1 MIEVIAAGLI
11 GLVVSLLVLATSI
24 HARTRALSDMT
35 AALAATL
42 IAYAAAW
49 GTGALRTDITILAS
63 LIVLLPGLGVTVA
76 VNELAT
82 QNLASGTA
90 RLFGAITT
98 FLTIAFGIVMGR
110 NVGLHFFPV
119 EPPPPG
125 PPLELGVV
133 LVAMGLSALAFT
145 VLFQARL
152 SDAAW
157 ILLAVLVAYGGTRLG
172 RELFAPDAA
181 AWTGAFS
188 LGIASNL
195 FARYRARPA
204 SVMSVPG
211 LLILVPGSLGY
222 FSLSAFMERDVQHGI
237 EAAFTMTI
245 VAASIVMGL
254 LMANVVVPA
263 TRPAPSAPP

>member
-1 MIEVIAAGLI
+1 L
-11 GLVVSLLVLATSI
+11 
-24 HARTRALSDMT
+24 
-35 AALAATL
+35 
-42 IAYAAAW
+42 
-49 GTGALRTDITILAS
+49 
-63 LIVLLPGLGVTVA
+63 
-76 VNELAT
+76 
-82 QNLASGTA
+82 
-90 RLFGAITT
+90 
-98 FLTIAFGIVMGR
+98 
-110 NVGLHFFPV
+110 
-119 EPPPPG
+119 PG
-125 PPLELGVV
+125 PPLGLAVV
-133 LVAMGLSALAFT
+133 LPAMGLSALAFT

-188 LGIASNL
+188 LGVASNL
-195 FARYRARPA
+195 FARFRARPA

-254 LMANVVVPA
+254 LMASVVVPV
-263 TRPAPSAPP
+263 TRPARTVP